1 MAEVS
6 DLLKQGRSEEVWTRY
21 CGFLDLGLGNFM
33 DIQRR
38 LLTEQLQLASRSEL
52 GRSLMGNDP
61 PLDVNEFRKRMRL
74 TTYEDYAPY
83 LDEQR
88 EDVLPEKPVA
98 WAHTSGRSGRY
109 KWVPITPRA
118 FTRIGEGALAQVLLA
133 TAHRRGEVRLEPNDV
148 AVYNVAGRPYITGY
162 ATLSMAALFEL
173 RCIPPVEKMEE
184 MSFQERIQSGFQTG
198 LRTGIDIIGSISS
211 VLVKVGEQFGSGM
224 SGGGFLP
231 YLLHPAVLF
240 RLGKGIL
247 RSRLEGR
254 PLLPKDLWQVKG
266 VIVGGTDTAI
276 YRQKL
281 VEYWGVEPR
290 EAYGCTEAL
299 GPMAVQTWSG
309 EGLYFLPDA
318 CFYEF
323 VPEADWAAGRE
334 DPSYIPRTV
343 LLDEV
348 EVGDRYEVVITSFH
362 GGSFLRYRLH
372 DLVRFVSLRDEQA
385 GIDLPSITFAGRDR
399 DLIDLAGFTGLIDE
413 KFFWQAIAK
422 TGIAY
427 EEWAVRKELL
437 GLHAGL
443 HLYIELKEDL
453 AAEDVAEAVHQALAS
468 LNPFYEDLVS
478 FLGVRP
484 LHVTLLPP
492 GTFMRYMAAQHAAG
506 ADMAHLKPPHM
517 NAPDDVIAKLL
528 RAGEELT
535 G

>member
-1 MAEVS
+1 MAKVS
-6 DLLKQGRSEEVWTRY
+6 DLLRQGRSEEVWTKY
-21 CGFLDLGLGNFM
+21 CGFLDLGLDSFM
-33 DIQRR
+33 EIQKR
-38 LLTEQLQLASRSEL
+38 LLTEQLQLAGRSEL
-52 GRSLMGNDP
+52 GRSLMGDDP
-61 PLDVNEFRKRMRL
+61 PQDVEEFRKRMRL

-118 FTRIGEGALAQVLLA
+118 YTRIGEGALAQVLLA

-148 AVYNVAGRPYITGY
+148 AVYNVAGRPYIAGY
-162 ATLSMAALFEL
+162 ATLSMAELFEL
-173 RCIPPVEKMEE
+173 RCIPPVEEMEE
-184 MSFQERIQSGFQTG
+184 MSFQERIQSGFQIG

-211 VLVKVGEQFGSGM
+211 VLVKVGEQFGSGV
-224 SGGGFLP
+224 SGGGFSS

-240 RLGKGIL
+240 RLGRGL
-247 RSRLEGR
+247 VRSRLEGR
-254 PLLPKDLWQVKG
+254 QLLPKDLWQVKG

-290 EAYGCTEAL
+290 EAYGSTEAL

-323 VPEADWAAGRE
+323 VPEEDWAIGRE

-343 LLDEV
+343 LLDQV

-372 DLVRFVSLRDEQA
+372 DLVRFVSLQDEQA
-385 GIDLPSITFAGRDR
+385 GFDLPSIVFAGRDN

-413 KFFWQAIAK
+413 KLFWQAIAH
-422 TGIAY
+422 TGISY

-453 AAEDVAEAVHQALAS
+453 SAEEVAEAVHQALAG
-468 LNPFYEDLVS
+468 LNPFYEDLVR

-492 GTFMRYMAAQHAAG
+492 GTFMRYMTAQVAAG
-506 ADMAHLKPPHM
+506 ADMAHLKPLHM
-517 NAPDDVIAKLL
+517 NAPDDVIEKLL
-528 RAGEELT
+528 RASEELT
-535 G
+535 S